1 MYKYC
6 FMATARYS
14 IRINSREK
22 RKEKREKRKGKENA
36 HLVPR
41 YLVDSGTFCNE
52 RKLSIFTKKVIL
64 NLAGKLL

>member
-1 MYKYC
+1 
-6 FMATARYS
+6 MATARYS

-52 RKLSIFTKKVIL
+52 RKLSIFTKKVI
-64 NLAGKLL
+64 